1 MERLALFCAAVVPA
15 FLILSYGIVKFRDSW
30 ISEPLW
36 TAFFLGGVGA
46 IGAIPIE
53 LVLQKLVGLAVFDPL
68 PKAAMEALFVAAIPE
83 EAIKF
88 FLLVGAA
95 ERHVDVRRRIDVFTL
110 ALAVSVGFAM
120 VENFFYVVEP
130 GDWRFVAAIRAISS
144 VPGHGI
150 DGLVMGA
157 LVAAARLSGTALRPM
172 LALALAVPVVLHAAY
187 DFPLLAIKSI
197 ANGNLE
203 LLGLIGLAW
212 LGVLVLSVIFALW
225 LNNRILVR
233 AIDADRRSGHV
244 VSELPVRKLLVMGV
258 VFLIGSPFVGVL
270 AFVMKDIPYAW
281 VGVSLGIMPMAL
293 GIDLIWAGWIR
304 SRQPA
309 P

>member
-36 TAFFLGGVGA
+36 TAFFLGGVGV

-53 LVLQKLVGLAVFDPL
+53 LVLQKLVDLAAFDPL
-68 PKAAMEALFVAAIPE
+68 PKAAMEAFFVAAIPE

-88 FLLVGAA
+88 LLLVGAA
-95 ERHVDVRRRIDVFTL
+95 ERHVDVRRRIDIFTL

-120 VENFFYVVEP
+120 VENLFYVVAP
-130 GDWRFVAAIRAISS
+130 GDWRFVAAIRAISA

-187 DFPLLAIKSI
+187 DFPLFVTTNLATQ
-197 ANGNLE
+197 NPEWLVLGW
-203 LLGLIGLAW
+203 LGL
-212 LGVLVLSVIFALW
+212 LVLSVILALW
-225 LNNRILVR
+225 LSNRVLVR

-244 VSELPVRKLLVMGV
+244 VGEPSVRMLLGLGTVL
-258 VFLIGSPFVGVL
+258 LICSPLVAVL
-270 AFVMKDIPYAW
+270 AFAIKDIPYAW
-281 VGVSLGIMPMAL
+281 VGASFSIMPMAL
-293 GIDLIWAGWIR
+293 GLDLIWAGWIR
-304 SRQPA
+304 GKQPA